1 MMTAAAPYT
10 GFTADPVVP
19 SRECLL
25 DPGFV
30 ADRLGH
36 IFGRPVSNCSL
47 RRAKYRLG
55 ESLRADVDLGTGSPS

>member
-19 SRECLL
+19 SREFLL
-25 DPGFV
+25 DPDFV

-36 IFGRPVSNCSL
+36 IFGRPVSNCS
-47 RRAKYRLG
+47 YP
-55 ESLRADVDLGTGSPS
+55 SPR